1 MAELLLTPD
10 NPGPVN
16 EGEARVVQRLVDELP
31 DGFVVIPN
39 LEVPVHGGLM
49 VEIDALVL
57 GPDIAWV
64 VEVKDHAPDVEIN
77 QHSYLVGG
85 MPRGHAVKVT
95 RRKCQQLHTRMAA
108 IGPQLGWVWF
118 QPLVVLAQQPAGLA
132 VAAAMEPFVRLI
144 DDASHLI
151 ANPSLIGLYKDPIN
165 PATFAA
171 LRQHLADEA
180 THRPPRFDSDM
191 YVGTQLIAKAEGW
204 ELWLG
209 EHKVFKETVE
219 LHIRHVP
226 AGASPA
232 EREQLRQRA
241 LHPAVLGHRVAK
253 HPNVAAPKDPFFLED
268 GSAVLVVP
276 ERTLPTIGELAE
288 DSPDAFDAPA
298 RRKVLLGVCRT
309 IDYCHRRGVALR
321 ALGPDSILVTSNG
334 APIVTGFL
342 YAHTGVNDA
351 MADTPRNWD
360 TLVPSDWQ
368 APEQT
373 AGKPVS
379 FATDLWFVGHL
390 ARTLFPDGVSADVDR
405 EINDLLAEQ
414 PDQRP
419 ESLAPLIDTLA
430 PAATSTAPQ
439 VVDPAEGAVFG
450 ERYELRS
457 LIGQGGFA
465 QVWEAYDKI
474 QRVDVAIKIFDTD
487 EADDDVRS
495 ECAILQSIALPGVVK
510 IRDATVLNGRWL
522 IVMER
527 LYGHGLD
534 SLVLAGQLSERQRLS
549 EPEVVQIGINLLSTL
564 AALHPDVK
572 EMWSTWRSGT
582 SDGSH
587 TPAPQRQS
595 GKLVHRDIKPQNVI
609 MVEGRGPVLIDFGL
623 AAFGAA
629 ASVGVGTPGYQPPDA
644 IQGGVDPDL
653 DLYAVGVTLCELL
666 GGRVGS
672 GNASRSTI
680 QLPQH
685 VSAGLS
691 SVLTQATHPKR
702 TMRFRDAA
710 DFIAALVGL
719 DFPTVTLPTPP
730 VDVITLQADIWQAV
744 RDRDLDQARAIC
756 PATWTS
762 ILERIDELEAL
773 ITLTASSPPISEA
786 HGFRLVHRG
795 DRAVPEAVDTD
806 NATVSNAQVSDYVVE
821 GPGGTTLEL
830 HVYAGTVDG
839 EGEFVR
845 RWVTSGEAFAA
856 DGPLRLLADGALRM
870 SRLKIDG
877 DVVLELAMAER
888 RPDGKGRGKR
898 KASLSELDAAA
909 GVDVEDILR
918 SAGALRVGTRAEV
931 ISDSSNRRNY
941 LCARFH
947 DNAPHALAV
956 AYFVTRVLPLAGE

>member
-31 DGFVVIPN
+31 DSYVVIPN
-39 LEVPVHGGLM
+39 LEVPVQGGLM

-118 QPLVVLAQQPAGLA
+118 QPLVVLAQQPAGLD
-132 VAAAMEPFVRLI
+132 VAAEMEPFVRLI
-144 DDASHLI
+144 DDAAQLI
-151 ANPSLIGLYKDPIN
+151 AHPSLINLFKDPIN

-180 THRPPRFDSDM
+180 KPRPPRFDSDM

-219 LHIRHVP
+219 LHIRHVT
-226 AGASPA
+226 AGATPA
-232 EREQLRQRA
+232 EKQQLRQRA
-241 LHPAVLGHRVAK
+241 LYPAVLGHRVAK
-253 HPNVAAPKDPFFLED
+253 HPNVAVPKDPFFLED

-288 DSPDAFDAPA
+288 DSSDAFDTPA
-298 RRKVLLGVCRT
+298 RRKVLLDVART
-309 IDYCHRRGVALR
+309 IDFCHRRGVALR
-321 ALGPDSILVTSNG
+321 ALGPDSILVANHG
-334 APIVTGFL
+334 APIITGFL

-351 MADTPRNWD
+351 MADTPLNWA
-360 TLVPSDWQ
+360 TLVPPDWQ

-373 AGKPVS
+373 AGNDVS
-379 FATDLWFVGHL
+379 FATDRWFVGHL
-390 ARTLFPDGVSADVDR
+390 ARTLFPGGVSADVDR
-405 EINDLLAEQ
+405 VINELLDEQ

-419 ESLAPLIDTLA
+419 ESLAPLIEALAA
-430 PAATSTAPQ
+430 PATAAAPHI
-439 VVDPAEGAVFG
+439 VDPAEGAVFG

-487 EADDDVRS
+487 EAGDDVRS
-495 ECAILQSIALPGVVK
+495 ECAILQSIAHPGVVR

-534 SLVLAGQLSERQRLS
+534 SLVLAGQLLERRRLP
-549 EPEVVQIGINLLSTL
+549 EAEVVQIGIDLLSTL
-564 AALHPDVK
+564 AALHPDVE

-582 SDGSH
+582 SDGSRN
-587 TPAPQRQS
+587 PALQRQS

-623 AAFGAA
+623 AALGSA

-672 GNASRSTI
+672 GNSSRSTI
-680 QLPQH
+680 QLPQR
-685 VSAGLS
+685 VSAGLR
-691 SVLTQATHPKR
+691 SVLSRATHPKR

-710 DFIAALVGL
+710 DFIAGLVEL
-719 DFPTVTLPTPP
+719 NFPTVTLPTPP

-744 RDRDLDQARAIC
+744 RDRDFDRARVVC
-756 PATWTS
+756 PDTWTS
-762 ILERIDELEAL
+762 ILERIDEVEAL
-773 ITLTASSPPISEA
+773 TALTAASPPVSEA

-795 DRAVPEAVDTD
+795 DRFASEAVDTD
-806 NATVSNAQVSDYVVE
+806 NVVVSKARVSDYVVE

-830 HVYAGTVDG
+830 HVFAGSVDG
-839 EGEFVR
+839 EGEFER
-845 RWVTSGEAFAA
+845 RWVTSGEAFAV
-856 DGPLRLLADGALRM
+856 DGPLRLLAGGALRM
-870 SRLKIDG
+870 SRLRIAG
-877 DVVLELAMAER
+877 DVVVELAMAER
-888 RPDGKGRGKR
+888 RADGKGRGKR
-898 KASLSELDAAA
+898 KASLHELNTAA
-909 GVDVEDILR
+909 GVDTESILR
-918 SAGALRVGTRAEV
+918 GAGALQVDTRAEV
-931 ISDSSNRRNY
+931 ISDTSNRRNY
-941 LCARFH
+941 LCARF
-947 DNAPHALAV
+947 DRDAPHSLAV
-956 AYFVTRVLPLAGE
+956 AYFVTRVLPLVGE